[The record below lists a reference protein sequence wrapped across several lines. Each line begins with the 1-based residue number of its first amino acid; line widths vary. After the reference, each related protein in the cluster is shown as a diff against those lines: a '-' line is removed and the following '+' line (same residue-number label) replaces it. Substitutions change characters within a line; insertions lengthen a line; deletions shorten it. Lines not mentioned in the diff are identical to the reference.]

1 VPHDFN
7 PQPEPAAYRL
17 CPRCFRAVPARSD
30 EHYCINDGAWMLE
43 RCPICE
49 ARITSPYARFCASC
63 GLEFA
68 SLAANHARDSHEGVS

>member
-30 EHYCINDGAWMLE
+30 ERYCINDGAWMLE

-49 ARITSPYARFCASC
+49 ARIASPYARFCASC

-68 SLAANHARDSHEGVS
+68 SLAANQTKDSHEGVR